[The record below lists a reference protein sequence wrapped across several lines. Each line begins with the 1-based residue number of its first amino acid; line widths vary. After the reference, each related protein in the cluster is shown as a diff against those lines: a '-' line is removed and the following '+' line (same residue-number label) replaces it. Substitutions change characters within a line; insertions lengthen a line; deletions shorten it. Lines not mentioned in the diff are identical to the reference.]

1 MIIFLNKGNS
11 SKGEISSNIIN
22 GNEILESFGNAKT
35 SKNDNSSR
43 FGKLICINFSKEG
56 KILNAHF
63 ETYLLEKSRLAKISQ
78 NERNYHIFYQ
88 LILGSNKDEKKKY
101 NLQNLNYYNYL
112 NYKEEDELPHDKINF
127 NNLKVKLKAF
137 LSEKE
142 IDDLFKIISGIL
154 YLGNIKLKIE
164 NETYAHIKE
173 SSINDLKQ
181 ASTYFDWRKKNLKK
195 F

>member
-63 ETYLLEKSRLAKISQ
+63 ETYLL
-78 NERNYHIFYQ
+78 
-88 LILGSNKDEKKKY
+88 
-101 NLQNLNYYNYL
+101 
-112 NYKEEDELPHDKINF
+112 
-127 NNLKVKLKAF
+127 
-137 LSEKE
+137 
-142 IDDLFKIISGIL
+142 
-154 YLGNIKLKIE
+154 
-164 NETYAHIKE
+164 
-173 SSINDLKQ
+173 
-181 ASTYFDWRKKNLKK
+181 
-195 F
+195 